1 MKKKLTLIVVM
12 LLTGYVFAF
21 AQAGRVSGIVKEDQ
35 GAPLPGVT
43 VRVKGTNN
51 AVTTDANG
59 KYSISVPGNGTLEFS
74 SIGYISQDQPINSRS
89 VIDVS
94 LIASNKQLNEVVVIG
109 YGTQKKSDI
118 TSAISTVSVKDI
130 ASRPIVSPEEA
141 LIGKAPGVQVSIP
154 SGEPGHDLSVHI
166 RGAGSAN
173 GLEPLYV
180 VDGVVTNDIK
190 TLDPNSIESIS
201 VLKDASSTGIYGAAG
216 STNGVVMITTKQGTK
231 GKSKIDANF
240 STGIQQISKKID
252 VLNNQQWLALQTE
265 IDGGT
270 APVIPSFYNL
280 NTSNNWQDL
289 IYHNAMQ
296 TNASVG
302 VSGGSETGTY
312 YLGLG
317 YLNQDGIMVGSNFD
331 RYSAKFSV
339 NQTANKWLTI
349 GGNINYNRSNQ
360 RTVPQNASAAHGG
373 AVIAALVTPEY
384 VPIFMPAT
392 SVANPGYTPL
402 VYGYSTFYS
411 GDNPL
416 SDIYNNNNNTIA
428 NNLLGDAHAEIK
440 LPFGI
445 KYRSQLNVIVENSN
459 YEYFLDPYKS
469 LNGIQKSGSASQNYN
484 ETTRW
489 AWDNTLTYDK
499 TFGLHKLNV
508 VVGSS
513 ALNEKI
519 FLSSQSGTGFGSSGI
534 QTLNGASSVSSP
546 NTSRYQWATNS
557 YFGRATYAYNDKYL
571 LTATVRTDGTSRVGI
586 NEKWGAFPAFS
597 AGWKVSN
604 EDFMKDATWIQDL
617 KIRGGWGK
625 TGNLPPYSMLYPSYT
640 QLNPVTYPFNSSS
653 NATSGYS
660 PGGQIGNPDLK
671 WESGNSTNIG
681 FDAGFLNSRITL
693 SADYYYKK
701 VTNLIF
707 PQTLPG
713 TTGGK
718 TIVTNLPGNVINK
731 GFEFSIDGAIV
742 KQQDFSWDMNLN
754 MSFNSN
760 KVVGLTAD
768 QVYPTAGISLGG
780 GGGPNL
786 QIIKNG
792 YGLGTFWGYV
802 AEGVDPQTGNEKF
815 SANPTNLGSALPKFT
830 YGIAE
835 NFRYKAFT
843 LALLFDGVYGNKV
856 YDATR
861 QETEQLNGGAN
872 ETAGVLLR
880 WEKPG
885 DITSVPTAINN
896 GGTNASAINFLN
908 TNSTSYYLESGS
920 FFRLRN
926 ATLGYNFDPELLK
939 RIGVEKVRLFV
950 TGQNLFMITKY
961 KGYTPDVNSFGN
973 GTNNKPT
980 NAADGGPSLLSLG
993 VDDGAYP
1000 AARIYTIG
1008 VNVQF

>member
-1 MKKKLTLIVVM
+1 MKKKFTLIVVM
-12 LLTGYVFAF
+12 LLTGCAFAF
-21 AQAGRVSGIVKEDQ
+21 AQTTVSGLVKDDQ
-35 GAPLPGVT
+35 GTTLPGVT
-43 VRVKGTNN
+43 VTIKGTNT
-51 AVTTDANG
+51 AVSTDATG
-59 KYSISVPGNGTLEFS
+59 KYSISVPGTGTLIFS
-74 SIGYISQDQPINSRS
+74 SIGFNSQEQPVNNRS

-94 LIASNKQLNEVVVIG
+94 MTSGSKQLNEIVVVG

-118 TSAISTVSVKDI
+118 TSAIATVSVKDI

-141 LIGKAPGVQVSIP
+141 LIGKAPGIQVSIP
-154 SGEPGHDLSVHI
+154 SSEPGHDLSVRI
-166 RGAGSAN
+166 RGAGSVN
-173 GLEPLYV
+173 GVEPLYV
-180 VDGVVTNDIK
+180 VDGVLANDIK

-201 VLKDASSTGIYGAAG
+201 VLKDASATSIYGAAG

-231 GKSKIDANF
+231 GKSAIDANF
-240 STGIQQISKKID
+240 STGIQQISKKIP
-252 VLNNQQWLALQTE
+252 VLDNQQWLALQTE

-270 APVIPSFYNL
+270 APVLPAFYSL
-280 NTSNNWQDL
+280 NTNNNWQDL
-289 IYHNAMQ
+289 AYHNAMQ
-296 TNASVG
+296 TNANVG
-302 VSGGSETGTY
+302 VSGGGETGTY
-312 YLGLG
+312 YFGLG

-339 NQTANKWLTI
+339 NQTANSWLKI

-360 RTVPQNASAAHGG
+360 RSVPQNASAAHGG
-373 AVIAALVTPEY
+373 AVISALVTPEY
-384 VPIFMPAT
+384 VPIFMPAG
-392 SVANPGYTPL
+392 SPNPG

-428 NNLLGDAHAEIK
+428 NNLLGDAFAEIK

-445 KYRSQLNVIVENSN
+445 VYRSQLNLTMENSN
-459 YEYFLDPYKS
+459 YQYFLDPYKS
-469 LNGIQKSGSASQNYN
+469 LNGIQKNGSGSQNYN

-499 TFGLHKLNV
+499 TIGLHKINV
-508 VVGSS
+508 VVGTS
-513 ALNEKI
+513 ALDEKI
-519 FLSSQSGTGFGSSGI
+519 FLSSQSGTGFGSSGV

-546 NTSRYQWATNS
+546 YTAGSEWATNS
-557 YFGRATYAYNDKYL
+557 YFGRATYSYNDRYL
-571 LTATVRTDGTSRVGI
+571 LTATLRADGTTRVGI
-586 NEKWGAFPAFS
+586 NNRWGTFPAFS

-604 EDFMKDATWIQDL
+604 EEFMKNATWIQDL
-617 KIRGGWGK
+617 KIRGGWGR
-625 TGNLPPYSMLYPSYT
+625 TGNLPPYSLLYPSYT
-640 QLNPVTYPFNSSS
+640 LLGPGSYPFNAST
-653 NATSGYS
+653 NATAGYS
-660 PGGQIGNPDLK
+660 PSGQIGNPNLK
-671 WESGNSTNIG
+671 WESGNSTNFG
-681 FDAGFLNSRITL
+681 FDAGFLNNRIMV

-701 VTNLIF
+701 VTDLIF

-718 TIVTNLPGNVINK
+718 TIVTNLPGNDINK
-731 GFEFSIDGAIV
+731 GFEFSIDGVIAR
-742 KQQDFSWDMNLN
+742 QHDFGWDMNLN
-754 MSFNSN
+754 MSFNNN
-760 KVVGLTAD
+760 KVVGLTSD

-780 GGGPNL
+780 GGGPSL
-786 QIIKNG
+786 EIIKNG
-792 YGLGTFWGYV
+792 YSLGTFWGYK

-815 SANPTNLGSALPKFT
+815 STDPTNLGSALPKFT

-843 LALLFDGVYGNKV
+843 LSLLFDGVYGNKV
-856 YDATR
+856 YDVTR
-861 QETEQLNGGAN
+861 QETDQLNGAAN
-872 ETAGVLLR
+872 ESTAVLAR
-880 WEKPG
+880 WEKSG

-896 GGTNASAINFLN
+896 GTTNASAINFLN
-908 TNSTSYYLESGS
+908 TNATSYYLESGS

-926 ATLGYNFDPELLK
+926 ATLGYNFNPDLLK
-939 RIGVEKVRLFV
+939 QIGVSKIRLFV

-973 GTNNKPT
+973 GTNNKPV
-980 NAADGGPSLLSLG
+980 NVQDGGPSLLSLG